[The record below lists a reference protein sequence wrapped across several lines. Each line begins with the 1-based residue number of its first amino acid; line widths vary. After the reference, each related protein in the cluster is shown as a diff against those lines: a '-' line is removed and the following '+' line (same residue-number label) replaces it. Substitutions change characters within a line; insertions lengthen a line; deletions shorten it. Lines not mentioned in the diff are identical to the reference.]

1 MLTHSL
7 MHVRGVQKVT
17 LKKKKKK
24 EYGKLPG
31 SKLPTIICITQ
42 HPVNICFKSIL
53 KYSVPQAT

>member
-7 MHVRGVQKVT
+7 MHVRGVKKVT
-17 LKKKKKK
+17 LKKKNQ
-24 EYGKLPG
+24 YGKLPG

-53 KYSVPQAT
+53 KYFVPGAT